1 MKRAL
6 LGTVGVLCAAS
17 GFATASDWPQ
27 FRGPERQ
34 GTSGE
39 SGLLGRWSD
48 GQPAEVW
55 RRAIGVGYSTVT
67 TAGGRLYTMA
77 ASEGDEYVLALDP
90 ASGDELWRA
99 PVGPS
104 KVSDMDD
111 SGPRSSPTVAGDV
124 VYAASSSAR
133 LVALSAVDGAL
144 LWQHEL
150 MPPDQA
156 PRFGYSLSPLVDE
169 GRVIVEAGAGDEDPG
184 VLALDAATG
193 EPLWSALTGPA
204 GYSSP
209 IVVEI
214 AGRRQYV
221 FFRRAGAEVVAL
233 SAEGEVLWRH
243 PTAALAIV
251 TMPVFVPPDRIFVA
265 SADDVFGGLML
276 RVREDGGAFAAEEV
290 WSERLM
296 RNHFNTSVLVDGHL
310 YGFDNGTFRCL
321 DAETG
326 EHRWA
331 RRGLGKGSLVAAG
344 GLLFVLGDD
353 GTLVLAA
360 ATPEGYRET
369 GRVQAMNGR
378 AWTSP
383 SLADG
388 RLYIRDFD
396 EIVAYD
402 LRAPLSAADP
412 AADPTGV
419 PASPVPTRG
428 VRP

>member
-1 MKRAL
+1 MRKAL
-6 LGTVGVLCAAS
+6 LAGVAALCIVS
-17 GFATASDWPQ
+17 GSATAGDWPQ
-27 FRGPERQ
+27 FRGPDRH

-39 SGLLGRWSD
+39 SGLLAGWVEE
-48 GQPAEVW
+48 QPAEVW
-55 RRAIGVGYSTVT
+55 RRSIGAGYSTVT
-67 TAGGRLYTMA
+67 MADGRLYTMA
-77 ASEGDEYVLALDP
+77 AADGEDFVLCLDP
-90 ASGDELWRA
+90 ASGDELWRVS
-99 PVGPS
+99 VGPS

-111 SGPRSSPTVAGDV
+111 SGPRSSPTVAGGL

-133 LVALSAVDGAL
+133 LVALAAADGAL
-144 LWQHEL
+144 VWEREL
-150 MPPDQA
+150 TGEESA
-156 PRFGYSLSPLVDE
+156 PRFGYSISPLVDE
-169 GRVIVEAGAGDEDPG
+169 GQVIVEAGAGEEEPG
-184 VLALDAATG
+184 VLALDARTG
-193 EPLWSALTGPA
+193 ELRWSALAGPA

-233 SAEGEVLWRH
+233 SPEGEVLWRH

-251 TMPVFVPPDRIFVA
+251 TMPVFIPPDRIFVA
-265 SADDVFGGLML
+265 SADDVFGGLTL
-276 RVREDGGAFAAEEV
+276 RVREDSGAFETEEV

-296 RNHFNTSVLVDGHL
+296 RNHFNTSVLVDGYL

-326 EHRWA
+326 ERKWA

-344 GLLFVLGDD
+344 DLLFVLGDD
-353 GTLVLAA
+353 GSLVVAA
-360 ATPEGYRET
+360 ATPEGYSEA

-383 SLADG
+383 SLAGG
-388 RLYIRDFD
+388 RLYLRDFD

-402 LRAPLSAADP
+402 LRGAGSAGEP
-412 AADPTGV
+412 AT
-419 PASPVPTRG
+419 